1 MGGKGSTVH
10 TRRSIILPEFL
21 NMTQVPPAVRGRNIH
36 PTAYFL
42 RYPEWHV
49 LKLFRRRGY
58 DCSTWLLGP
67 KYHLA
72 VAGLCKGRARDCVDW
87 LRTQ

>member
-36 PTAYFL
+36 PTVYFL

-49 LKLFRRRGY
+49 HEAL
-58 DCSTWLLGP
+58 S
-67 KYHLA
+67 
-72 VAGLCKGRARDCVDW
+72 
-87 LRTQ
+87 